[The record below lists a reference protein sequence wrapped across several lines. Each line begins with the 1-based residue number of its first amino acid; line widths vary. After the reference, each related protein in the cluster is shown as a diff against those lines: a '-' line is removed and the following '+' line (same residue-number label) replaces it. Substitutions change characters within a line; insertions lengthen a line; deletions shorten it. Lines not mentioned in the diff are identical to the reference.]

1 MNRDDYSQ
9 RQKTR
14 DAEYE
19 RQYKAWIKSLP
30 PNERRQLEAQG
41 LAEPD
46 LARHGN
52 GSAKGDAADSPLM
65 REGDDPALM
74 PEPEAEPEPDFR
86 CATNDAPHQPI
97 RDTEAAWSTA
107 RHVLG
112 EVLNHDNARLTA
124 ECIALVSGLIYSGDS
139 MTAIA
144 KRHGIS
150 RAAVS
155 KRCVE
160 LTELLNLRPSRAM
173 RSLTARKSYR
183 SARIHTTQSHEITA
197 QTHQPQS
204 HRQPR
209 RDAHQR

>member
-1 MNRDDYSQ
+1 MSRDDYSQ
-9 RQKTR
+9 RQKAR
-14 DAEYE
+14 DAQYAREY
-19 RQYKAWIKSLP
+19 RAWIDSLP
-30 PNERRQLEAQG
+30 ADERRKLEAQG
-41 LAEPD
+41 LAEP
-46 LARHGN
+46 AVAHHGN

-74 PEPEAEPEPDFR
+74 PEPEPEAEPR
-86 CATNDAPHQPI
+86 CAPNDAAQQPTC
-97 RDTEAAWSTA
+97 DTEAAWSTA

-112 EVLNHDNARLTA
+112 EVLNHSNARLTA

-139 MTAIA
+139 MTDIA
-144 KRHGIS
+144 QRHGIT

-183 SARIHTTQSHEITA
+183 SARIESTKSHEPTA
-197 QTHQPQS
+197 QTPES
-204 HRQPR
+204 
-209 RDAHQR
+209 